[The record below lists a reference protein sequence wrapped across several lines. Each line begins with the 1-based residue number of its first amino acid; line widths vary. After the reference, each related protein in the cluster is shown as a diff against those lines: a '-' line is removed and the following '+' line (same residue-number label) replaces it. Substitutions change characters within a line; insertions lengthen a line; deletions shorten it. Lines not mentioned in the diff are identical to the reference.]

1 MFQFCLTFLVKGGRS
16 FPNRKWVFLVTDGR
30 SNEKPHLTIPNANAL
45 KASGV
50 RVFVVAVGKPVPGID
65 EIVKV
70 ASYPPEENLLRV
82 ENLSGFWNLVQLTVK
97 LVSPGKYQ
105 LVDYKPPCN

>member
-1 MFQFCLTFLVKGGRS
+1 M
-16 FPNRKWVFLVTDGR
+16 
-30 SNEKPHLTIPNANAL
+30 
-45 KASGV
+45 
-50 RVFVVAVGKPVPGID
+50 VAVGKPVPGID

-70 ASYPPEENLLRV
+70 TSYPPEENLLRV